1 MCKYLGI
8 TRPTKSLTSLRAV
21 GGNIKK
27 IALLSPYNITEKLIE
42 KRLALLEENVA
53 PGRGYQT
60 ARINLAAL
68 KMELINLDSI
78 KVKLKG

>member
-1 MCKYLGI
+1 MATEEYFI
-8 TRPTKSLTSLRAV
+8 RRSDV
-21 GGNIKK
+21 
-27 IALLSPYNITEKLIE
+27 EKLIE
-42 KRLALLEENVA
+42 KRIALLEENVA

-78 KVKLKG
+78 KVKLKGGK